1 MPLARIKRF
10 GNQFASCGIPVRP
23 PENLVG
29 SPGIKR
35 RCPKLVP
42 GQVIELPDDHTLFDQ
57 ECIEIVRR
65 VGHDEIKR
73 PWVFATADDAMR
85 ANPNKARLSHDQI
98 QNGLLM
104 AEGAI
109 EHADLNREKT
119 RKQNAKRQPAEEFDG
134 EEIELEPEEKVS
146 QRSRNRHAADI
157 YEDAEPVNDD
167 EDGEAPEA
175 EDDEPAPR
183 SSGRRK
189 RDAPG
194 TPEIEDDEPAPK
206 SRRRRAAERRR

>member
-23 PENLVG
+23 PENLIG
-29 SPGIKR
+29 TPGIKR

-42 GQVIELPDDHTLFDQ
+42 GQVIELPDDHSLFDQ

-109 EHADLNREKT
+109 EHADANREKT
-119 RKQNAKRQPAEEFDG
+119 RKRNAKRQEAEQFDDA
-134 EEIELEPEEKVS
+134 EYELEPEERVS
-146 QRSRNRHAADI
+146 QRSRNRVSEDI
-157 YEDAEPVNDD
+157 YDDAKPVNDEQDD
-167 EDGEAPEA
+167 EPEA

-194 TPEIEDDEPAPK
+194 TPAIEDDEPTPK
-206 SRRRRAAERRR
+206 SRRRRTAERRR